1 MIMNNAFCFYARKG
15 TLACDML
22 PMPSDSTACRTAS
35 IGRLRPSP
43 PIIIFYY
50 STMERLTISLDNQL
64 CEQFDQFIHARGY
77 TNRSEAM
84 RDLIRDELESARLDK
99 GSEGHC
105 VATLSYIYNH
115 HETDL
120 ASRVTAVQHD
130 HHDLTLS
137 SMHVHMDHDNC
148 LEVVILRGDI
158 QSVENFAN
166 TVMATRGVR
175 HGKLHM
181 VPVEIKHEQHSPAS
195 IPHTHS
201 NPLT

>member
-1 MIMNNAFCFYARKG
+1 
-15 TLACDML
+15 
-22 PMPSDSTACRTAS
+22 
-35 IGRLRPSP
+35 
-43 PIIIFYY
+43 
-50 STMERLTISLDNQL
+50 MERLTISLDNQL

-84 RDLIRDELESARLDK
+84 RDLIRDELEAARLDK
-99 GSEGHC
+99 GNEGHC
-105 VATLSYIYNH
+105 IATLSYIYNH
-115 HETDL
+115 HATDL

-158 QSVENFAN
+158 RSVESFAN

-181 VPVEIKHEQHSPAS
+181 VPVEIRHEQHSS
-195 IPHTHS
+195 SSMPHTHS

>member
-1 MIMNNAFCFYARKG
+1 
-15 TLACDML
+15 
-22 PMPSDSTACRTAS
+22 
-35 IGRLRPSP
+35 
-43 PIIIFYY
+43 
-50 STMERLTISLDNQL
+50 MERLTISLDSQL
-64 CEQFDQFIHARGY
+64 CEQFDQFIHTRGY

-84 RDLIRDELESARLDK
+84 RDLIREELETARLDK

-148 LEVVILRGDI
+148 LEVVILHGDTR
-158 QSVENFAN
+158 SVENFAN
-166 TVMATRGVR
+166 KVMATRGVR

-181 VPVEIKHEQHSPAS
+181 VPVEIKHEHHSPTS
-195 IPHTHS
+195 VPHAHS